1 MRVMAPFSMWKSEQN
16 KKENPKSRCVLAI
29 PKWTWNEQTLP
40 EEPTQQM
47 AQHPP
52 GSGTSSNRKGGKG
65 RIQPTM
71 VMWAGDGNMQ
81 MWGSRGGFS
90 GTGLDDL

>member
-1 MRVMAPFSMWKSEQN
+1 MAPFSMWESEQN

-47 AQHPP
+47 AQPHQDQEQLQQKGQGQDQPAMRC
-52 GSGTSSNRKGGKG
+52 GQRWQCADGGKQG
-65 RIQPTM
+65 RLFRNCT
-71 VMWAGDGNMQ
+71 
-81 MWGSRGGFS
+81 
-90 GTGLDDL
+90 